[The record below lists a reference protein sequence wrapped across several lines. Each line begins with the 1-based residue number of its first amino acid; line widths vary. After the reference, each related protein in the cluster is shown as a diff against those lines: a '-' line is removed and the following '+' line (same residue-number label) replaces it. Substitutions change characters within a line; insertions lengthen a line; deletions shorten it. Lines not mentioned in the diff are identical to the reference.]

1 MTWDVLLTSKSI
13 EDSGVEDSGVAAVD
27 VLLTLDRDDSS
38 FLFSDTTFE
47 WVLGMAMADFAV
59 VEE

>member
-13 EDSGVEDSGVAAVD
+13 EDSGVAAVD

-47 WVLGMAMADFAV
+47 
-59 VEE
+59 

>member
-1 MTWDVLLTSKSI
+1 MAWDVLLTSKSI

-47 WVLGMAMADFAV
+47 
-59 VEE
+59 

>member
-1 MTWDVLLTSKSI
+1 MAWDVLLTSKSI

-47 WVLGMAMADFAV
+47 WVLGMAMVDFAV

>member
-13 EDSGVEDSGVAAVD
+13 EDSGVEGSGVAAVD

-47 WVLGMAMADFAV
+47 
-59 VEE
+59 